1 MKKFLIVMPD
11 AILLSVFKSWVFR
24 ARKKETVLFARDSQ
38 AALQILTTQSIDL
51 LITPLSL
58 SGMDGIEL
66 IIAASTTCPELKAAF
81 FLTENFM
88 LQSEKLSKLAH
99 FYFVEQPTS
108 LKEFC
113 CFEQTLDVAEYQAP
127 VLSKINI
134 VDFLKLLMCR
144 KKTCLL
150 MAQNQATEQQAL
162 VYFENGVL
170 YEAMCGGFKGVAAM
184 EEILTWKEVRF
195 AFMPLPEDAP
205 FTRNIKV
212 SLSELFEKYTQL

>member
-1 MKKFLIVMPD
+1 MKKFLIVITD

-24 ARKKETVLFARDSQ
+24 AHKKETLVFAKDSQ
-38 AALQILTTQSIDL
+38 AALHILTTQSIDL

-66 IIAASTTCPELKAAF
+66 IIAASATCPELKVAF

-113 CFEQTLDVAEYQAP
+113 CFEKTLDVAEYQAP
-127 VLSKINI
+127 VLSQMRII
-134 VDFLKLLMCR
+134 DFLELLMCR

-150 MAQNQATEQQAL
+150 MAQNQATQQQAL
-162 VYFENGVL
+162 IYFENGVL

-184 EEILTWKEVRF
+184 EEILTWKTVTF
-195 AFMPLPEDAP
+195 TFMPLPEDAP

-212 SLSELFEKYTQL
+212 PLSELFEKHTPI